1 MDEGKKDSQE
11 QTQKEKAKPAEDEN
25 SEKQKQDENKSWEKV
40 LQQDEK
46 NFEEKYDFKP
56 IEKPENKPEQVIR
69 HGKKSASK
77 EKYRRKVL
85 KRRILIVVI
94 CVLVLLLL
102 ILLFTKACHQSN
114 ESPQKADEVSSE
126 SVESVSQPSDSMI
139 NSDSSIFDHAAFLG
153 NSLLEDLNTYGIVG
167 NSDCFFKKGLNVST
181 AMDETMVGHN
191 IPVVEELNNG
201 KNYDRVYLIFGEN
214 ELGWSSRDTFI
225 SEYKTLIQKVKEYQP
240 NAKIYLTS
248 LFPVTKAVSDDPDGR
263 NLTNSAVDSADEEL
277 KGIAKDTGSTF
288 ADVAS
293 AVKNSEGALPDD
305 ASTDGI
311 HPNMEYCQKWVD
323 YLVSLG

>member
-1 MDEGKKDSQE
+1 MDDDKKDSEE
-11 QTQKEKAKPAEDEN
+11 QDQKAKAMPAENKN
-25 SEKQKQDENKSWEKV
+25 SEKQDENESWKEV

-56 IEKPENKPEQVIR
+56 IEKPENKAEQVIR
-69 HGKKSASK
+69 HGKRSAVK
-77 EKYRRKVL
+77 EKYRREVL

-94 CVLVLLLL
+94 CVLVLLFL
-102 ILLFTKACHQSN
+102 ILLFTKACHQGSA
-114 ESPQKADEVSSE
+114 SPQKADTVSSQSLE
-126 SVESVSQPSDSMI
+126 PVSEPSDSMI
-139 NSDSSIFDHAAFLG
+139 DSSSSNIFDHAAFLG
-153 NSLLEDLNTYGIVG
+153 NSLLEDLNTYGLVG

-191 IPVVEELNNG
+191 IAVVDELHNG
-201 KNYDRVYLIFGEN
+201 KNYDRVYLVFGEN

-248 LFPVTKAVSDDPDGR
+248 LFPVTKTVSDEPDGR

-277 KGIAKDTGSTF
+277 KEIAKDTGSTF
-288 ADVAS
+288 VDVAS